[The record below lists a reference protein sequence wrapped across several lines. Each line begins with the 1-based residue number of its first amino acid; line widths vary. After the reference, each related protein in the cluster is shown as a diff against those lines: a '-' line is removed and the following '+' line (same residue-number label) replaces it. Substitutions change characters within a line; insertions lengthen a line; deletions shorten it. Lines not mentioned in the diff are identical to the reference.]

1 MPDIQPTFAGEVQLR
16 RWSESS
22 TQGVQ
27 ITFALADAADLE
39 RFRGMEGKRFM
50 AALVL
55 LGDDE
60 QPVVDKSRN
69 LQGQPVDKSANL
81 QGREHLGDLCWRA
94 VQWCRDPEFAVFI
107 HGVFYK
113 LWPTGLPG
121 TPVVKE
127 GDSAEP
133 FCKFAVQQICGIES
147 RKELDT
153 NPDARRLFHEK
164 IRGPYQKFLIAR
176 GVAR

>member
-50 AALVL
+50 AALVQV
-55 LGDDE
+55 GDDE
-60 QPVVDKSRN
+60 QPVPPAA
-69 LQGQPVDKSANL
+69 GPVVL
-81 QGREHLGDLCWRA
+81 REPLGDLCWRA
-94 VQWCRDPEFAVFI
+94 VQWCKDPEFARFI
-107 HGVFYK
+107 DKVFYAR
-113 LWPTGLPG
+113 WPAGLPG
-121 TPVVKE
+121 TPVYKIGE
-127 GDSAEP
+127 AGED
-133 FCKFAVQQICGIES
+133 FCKFALQALCGIQS

-153 NPDARRLFHEK
+153 NPIAGAKFNRE
-164 IRGPYQKFLIAR
+164 IRGPFQKHLIAR
-176 GVAR
+176 GVVR

>member
-27 ITFALADAADLE
+27 ITFALADASDLE

-50 AALVL
+50 AALVQV
-55 LGDDE
+55 GDDE
-60 QPVVDKSRN
+60 QPVN
-69 LQGQPVDKSANL
+69 PVESHQIKKD
-81 QGREHLGDLCWRA
+81 REPLGDLCWRA
-94 VQWCRDPEFAVFI
+94 VQWCRDQEFAVFI

-153 NPDARRLFHEK
+153 NPEARRLFNEK
-164 IRGPYQKFLIAR
+164 IRGPYQKHLIAIGAVR
-176 GVAR
+176 

>member
-1 MPDIQPTFAGEVQLR
+1 MADIQPTFAGEVQLR

-50 AALVL
+50 AALVQV
-55 LGDDE
+55 GDDE
-60 QPVVDKSRN
+60 QPVPPDAGNPASQK
-69 LQGQPVDKSANL
+69 L
-81 QGREHLGDLCWRA
+81 REPLGDLCWRA
-94 VQWCRDPEFAVFI
+94 VQWCRDPEFAVFV

-153 NPDARRLFHEK
+153 TPEARRLFNEH
-164 IRGPYQKFLIAR
+164 IRGPFQKHLIAR
-176 GVAR
+176 GVVR

>member
-50 AALVL
+50 AALVQV
-55 LGDDE
+55 GDDE
-60 QPVVDKSRN
+60 LPVPPDIRN
-69 LQGQPVDKSANL
+69 RTSEKP
-81 QGREHLGDLCWRA
+81 REPLGDLCWRA

-153 NPDARRLFHEK
+153 NPEARRLFNEH
-164 IRGPYQKFLIAR
+164 IRGPFQKHLIAR
-176 GVAR
+176 GVVR

>member
-1 MPDIQPTFAGEVQLR
+1 MPDVQPTFAGEVQLR

-39 RFRGMEGKRFM
+39 RFRGLDGKRFM

-60 QPVVDKSRN
+60 QPVPPGEAK
-69 LQGQPVDKSANL
+69 P
-81 QGREHLGDLCWRA
+81 REYLGDLCWRA

-121 TPVVKE
+121 TPVINE

-133 FCKFAVQQICGIES
+133 FCKFALQQICGIES

-153 NPDARRLFHEK
+153 DPAARKRFHEK
-164 IRGPYQKFLIAR
+164 IRGPFQKHLAAR
-176 GVAR
+176 GVVR

>member
-50 AALVL
+50 AALVQV
-55 LGDDE
+55 GDDE
-60 QPVVDKSRN
+60 QPVPPETGNSV
-69 LQGQPVDKSANL
+69 SAKP
-81 QGREHLGDLCWRA
+81 REPLGDLCWRA

-153 NPDARRLFHEK
+153 NPEARRLFNEH
-164 IRGPYQKFLIAR
+164 IRGPFQKHLIAR
-176 GVAR
+176 GVVR

>member
-1 MPDIQPTFAGEVQLR
+1 MADIQPTFAGEVQLR

-50 AALVL
+50 AALVQV
-55 LGDDE
+55 GDDE
-60 QPVVDKSRN
+60 LPVVDKSRN
-69 LQGQPVDKSANL
+69 LQGQPVDKTPNV

-94 VQWCRDPEFAVFI
+94 VQWCRDPLFQAWVAKRCGCSLAAMNEENAKGYI
-107 HGVFYK
+107 
-113 LWPTGLPG
+113 LMR
-121 TPVVKE
+121 
-127 GDSAEP
+127 
-133 FCKFAVQQICGIES
+133 CKVES

-153 NPDARRLFHEK
+153 NPEARALFNEK
-164 IRGPYQKFLIAR
+164 IRGPYQKHLIAIGAVR
-176 GVAR
+176 

>member
-50 AALVL
+50 AALVQV
-55 LGDDE
+55 GDDE
-60 QPVVDKSRN
+60 QPVPPNSLIPKNSVTK
-69 LQGQPVDKSANL
+69 PEKE
-81 QGREHLGDLCWRA
+81 REHLGDLCWRA

-164 IRGPYQKFLIAR
+164 IRGPYQKHLIAR